1 MDLVRRLAISYY
13 EKIAVISES
22 HHIYLVQHRE
32 TKKICIKKILDV
44 YNYEIYE
51 FLYFHPIEGTPKIIE
66 YGEEDQRLIL
76 IEEYISGESLTDKI
90 QNVDLTKDQILK
102 YMIDLCEIVKQLHGL
117 PQPVIHRD
125 IKPANLMVTHY
136 DRLVLLD
143 FNAAKYYKAEEAN
156 DTVLL
161 GTQGYAAP
169 EQYGFGSSSPQTDI
183 YAMGILLKEML
194 HAIRQSDPAFDEMI
208 DRCTR
213 MTPSERYQS
222 VAELE
227 AVLRKVSGQNGQPKA
242 QTDHAVPRGET
253 NESPHIQPG
262 IRFGGPSEEETERN
276 QGSQRTKSTDIE
288 RPHATDSGYALP
300 GFRSKTP
307 WKMVVAILG
316 YLFIFWCGMTMDVK
330 DAAGIMLWIDRVL
343 YVLMMLS
350 VVFGCF
356 NYRNIQ
362 AIFPLCKSENR
373 LVRYTGITLLILA
386 MFAVL
391 TLIMNILR
399 DVF

>member
-13 EKIAVISES
+13 EEIAVISES

-51 FLYFHPIEGTPKIIE
+51 FLYYHPIQGTPEIIE
-66 YGEEDQRLIL
+66 YGEEDQKLIL
-76 IEEYISGESLTDKI
+76 IEEYISGESLSDKI
-90 QNVDLTKDQILK
+90 QNADLTKEQILK
-102 YMIDLCEIVKQLHGL
+102 YMTDLCEIVKRLHDL

-125 IKPANLMVTHY
+125 IKPANLLVTHY

-156 DTVLL
+156 DTVFL

-194 HAIRQSDPAFDEMI
+194 HAIRQNDPVLAEI
-208 DRCTR
+208 VDRCTK
-213 MTPSERYQS
+213 MTPSERYLS

-227 AVLRKVSGQNGQPKA
+227 AELWKVRGQNGPTQQRNFYANP
-242 QTDHAVPRGET
+242 QTSHAVTQGET
-253 NESPHIQPG
+253 NESSH
-262 IRFGGPSEEETERN
+262 T
-276 QGSQRTKSTDIE
+276 
-288 RPHATDSGYALP
+288 GYTLP
-300 GFRSKTP
+300 GFRTRTP
-307 WKMVVAILG
+307 WKMVVAVIG
-316 YLFIFWCGMTMDVK
+316 YLFIFWCSFTMEVK
-330 DAAGIMLWIDRVL
+330 DAAGILLWVDRFL
-343 YVLMMLS
+343 YLLMMLS

-362 AIFPLCKSENR
+362 AIFPLCKSEKR
-373 LVRYTGITLLILA
+373 LTRYTGITLLILT
-386 MFAVL
+386 MFALL

-399 DVF
+399 DIF

>member
-1 MDLVRRLAISYY
+1 MRRLAISYY
-13 EKIAVISES
+13 EEIAVISES

-32 TKKICIKKILDV
+32 TKKIYIKKILDV

-51 FLYFHPIEGTPKIIE
+51 CLYFHPMEGIPKIIE
-66 YGEEDQRLIL
+66 YGEEEQKLIL
-76 IEEYISGESLTDKI
+76 IEEYISGESLADKI
-90 QNVDLTKDQILK
+90 QNADLTIDQIQK
-102 YMIDLCEIVKQLHGL
+102 YMLDLCEIVKQLHGL

-143 FNAAKYYKAEEAN
+143 FNAAKYYKAEETN

-194 HAIRQSDPAFDEMI
+194 HAIRQSDSAFDEMI
-208 DRCTR
+208 DRCTK

-222 VAELE
+222 VEELE
-227 AVLRKVSGQNGQPKA
+227 AVLWKVGGQNTEP
-242 QTDHAVPRGET
+242 
-253 NESPHIQPG
+253 
-262 IRFGGPSEEETERN
+262 ETE
-276 QGSQRTKSTDIE
+276 GTKTSDAGRRSVPDT
-288 RPHATDSGYALP
+288 GYTLP

-307 WKMVVAILG
+307 WKMVVAVIG

-330 DAAGIMLWIDRVL
+330 GVGGILLWVERVL
-343 YVLMMLS
+343 YVLMMVS
-350 VVFGCF
+350 AVFGCF

-362 AIFPLCKSENR
+362 AIFPLCKSEKR
-373 LVRYTGITLLILA
+373 LVRYTGIFLLILA
-386 MFAVL
+386 MFAVIS
-391 TLIMNILR
+391 LIMSILQ
-399 DVF
+399 DIF